1 MDSLLP
7 RGTSSRY
14 IGFAVFAFIAYKIIS
29 HCNKSSSNGSPQYD
43 TYSQDDLAK
52 QQAAL
57 QKRCMDG
64 DGKACAEYGEKWD
77 ADSIPQSN
85 PFR

>member
-7 RGTSSRY
+7 RGTSAKY
-14 IGFAVFAFIAYKIIS
+14 LGAAVFAFVVYHVYS
-29 HCNKSSSNGSPQYD
+29 MNNKSSTAGSPEYD
-43 TYSQDDLAK
+43 TYTQDDLSK

-77 ADSIPQSN
+77 ADSIPQPN